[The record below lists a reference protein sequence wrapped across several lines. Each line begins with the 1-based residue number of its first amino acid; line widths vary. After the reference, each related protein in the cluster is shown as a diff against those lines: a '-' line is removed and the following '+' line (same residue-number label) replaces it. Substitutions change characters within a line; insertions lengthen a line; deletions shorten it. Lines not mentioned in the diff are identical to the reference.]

1 MGCEESELRAV
12 VSELLL
18 LLLEGEVLGGEYS
31 TKKYLLN
38 IYIYIFMEKSCHYRY
53 IKGKLKLSM
62 LIELPLKEHLPI
74 L

>member
-18 LLLEGEVLGGEYS
+18 LLLEGQVLGGEYS

-38 IYIYIFMEKSCHYRY
+38 IYIYIY
-53 IKGKLKLSM
+53 IYGKELS
-62 LIELPLKEHLPI
+62 LQVY
-74 L
+74 